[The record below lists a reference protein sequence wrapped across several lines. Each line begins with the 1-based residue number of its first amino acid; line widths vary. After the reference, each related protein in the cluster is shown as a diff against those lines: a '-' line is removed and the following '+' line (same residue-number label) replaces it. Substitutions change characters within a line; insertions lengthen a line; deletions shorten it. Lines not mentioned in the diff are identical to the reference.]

1 MKQETHL
8 AIQWTTLIIA
18 IVGTGIAL
26 YKIFTEEPTPS
37 NYWLF
42 ILLFVLIG
50 LRSLFRII
58 AFSHQSNRKRETN
71 TRR

>member
-1 MKQETHL
+1 MKKETHL

-18 IVGTGIAL
+18 AIGTGIAL
-26 YKIFTEEPTPS
+26 YKVFSDETS
-37 NYWLF
+37 QYNYWLF

-58 AFSHQSNRKRETN
+58 AFSRKTERASQPRKR
-71 TRR
+71 

>member
-1 MKQETHL
+1 MKKETHL

-18 IVGTGIAL
+18 AIGTGIAL
-26 YKIFTEEPTPS
+26 YKVFSDETS
-37 NYWLF
+37 QYNYWLF

-58 AFSHQSNRKRETN
+58 AFSRKNERKSQQRKR
-71 TRR
+71 